1 MVSQAARQG
10 RKGGKQK
17 GSGGEVR
24 RKNVRANDR
33 KEGETNGAIGRMG
46 KNGEWRMGMNGTA
59 KRPAA
64 GSPHGEG
71 TVPSDVVSR
80 HRGLPPRLWECLQR
94 PTETWCKLG
103 DNAPL
108 PGGGG
113 SGGAPFT
120 LSKARALVLVLLHCP
135 VVVARIAVV
144 LVVVAVIV
152 VIVL

>member
-1 MVSQAARQG
+1 VVSQAARQG

-108 PGGGG
+108 PGGG